1 MSHSAQHQIS
11 THLEHR
17 AFFWRAR
24 CLQPDK
30 KVPRG
35 HEVIMPREPREA
47 SLQRDS
53 CSGDLYKRFD
63 ISELSEGILKNSFD
77 AIAKKYQ

>member
-1 MSHSAQHQIS
+1 
-11 THLEHR
+11 
-17 AFFWRAR
+17 
-24 CLQPDK
+24 
-30 KVPRG
+30 
-35 HEVIMPREPREA
+35 MPREPREA